1 MAQQAP
7 GEAAGIDPDLP
18 AVSYVMPILNEA
30 DHVESAVQS
39 MLDQDYPG
47 EVQIV
52 LALGPSTDGTTELVH
67 RMSARDP
74 RIQSVDN
81 PTGSTPG
88 GLNAAIRATVHPI
101 VVRVDAHSVLPP
113 DYTRIAVE
121 TLQRTGADNVGGLM
135 SAEGRTPFEKAVARA
150 YRTRVGL
157 GGTAHHVGGK
167 EGPAETAYLGSF
179 QRHRLI
185 EVGLFDEGIRR
196 GQDWELNR
204 RLRATGGTVWFT
216 PRMKVTYRPRSGVR
230 PLVKQFFATG
240 LWRGDLARRFT
251 RSNSVRYF
259 VPPVMVGAVALGTV
273 LGGAGLVA
281 AALDGPLAWLR
292 AAFVVPAGYSV
303 FVVVSTVVVAPK
315 DGFASMLRFLLVLP
329 CIHFSWGVGFIFG
342 FFRLTGDLTG
352 HTGR

>member
-1 MAQQAP
+1 MAQQPP
-7 GEAAGIDPDLP
+7 GGAAQPSAALP
-18 AVSYVMPILNEA
+18 AVSYVMPILNEV

-39 MLDQDYPG
+39 MITQDYRG
-47 EVQIV
+47 DVQIV

-67 RMSARDP
+67 ALSATDA

-81 PTGSTPG
+81 PSGSTPG

-101 VVRVDAHSVLPP
+101 VIRVDAHSILPP
-113 DYTRIAVE
+113 DYTSIAVE

-135 SAEGRTPFEKAVARA
+135 YAEGRTPFEKAVARA

-179 QRHRLI
+179 QRHRLL
-185 EVGLFDEGIRR
+185 EVGLFDEGVRR

-204 RLRATGGTVWFT
+204 RLRASGGIVWFT
-216 PRMKVTYRPRSGVR
+216 PRMKVIYRPRSGLA

-251 RSNSVRYF
+251 RANSVRYF
-259 VPPVMVGAVALGTV
+259 VPPIMVLGMLSGVVLGAVGLG
-273 LGGAGLVA
+273 A
-281 AALDGPLAWLR
+281 AAAGSSWGWLTL
-292 AAFVVPAGYSV
+292 AFVLPALYV
-303 FVVVSTVVVAPK
+303 LFVVVSTALVAAR
-315 DGFASMLRFLLVLP
+315 DGFATMLRFLVVLP
-329 CIHFSWGVGFIFG
+329 CIHFSWGIGFVFG

>member
-1 MAQQAP
+1 MAQHTSGGT
-7 GEAAGIDPDLP
+7 GETATDFP

-30 DHVESAVQS
+30 DHVESAVES
-39 MLDQDYPG
+39 MLAQDYPG

-52 LALGPSTDGTTELVH
+52 LAVGPSSDGTTELVAEL
-67 RMSARDP
+67 SLRDP
-74 RIQSVDN
+74 RITSVPN
-81 PTGSTPG
+81 PSGSTPG
-88 GLNAAIRATVHPI
+88 GLNAAIRASEHPI
-101 VVRVDAHSVLPP
+101 IIRVDAHSMLPP
-113 DYTRIAVE
+113 DYTRIAVA

-135 SAEGRTPFEKAVARA
+135 NAEGRTPFEKAVARA

-167 EGPAETAYLGSF
+167 EGPAETAYLGAF
-179 QRHRLI
+179 QRHRLL

-216 PRMKVTYRPRSGVR
+216 PRMKVTYRPRSGIR
-230 PLVKQFFATG
+230 PLVRQFFATG

-259 VPPVMVGAVALGTV
+259 VPPVMVLAVV
-273 LGGAGLVA
+273 LGLLTGLLGLAGIATGTGLGWLTIALLVPAVYLLFVVLSTILVA
-281 AALDGPLAWLR
+281 
-292 AAFVVPAGYSV
+292 S
-303 FVVVSTVVVAPK
+303 K
-315 DGFASMLRFLLVLP
+315 DGFASMLRFLVVLP
-329 CIHFSWGVGFIFG
+329 CIHFSWGIGFLFG
-342 FFRLTGDLTG
+342 FFKLTGDLTG